1 VASGVK
7 FDRRLSRRGRILLAA
22 IGLGAVSLLFTA
34 RRLTPDPRGYGTHEQ
49 LGLAPCGFARM
60 TGMACPTCGTTT
72 AWSHTLRGYVPAA
85 LSANAGGT
93 VLCGLAIVA
102 APWALASAA
111 AGRSLLGRPTAKGLL
126 IVGSAWLAV
135 TLLDWAQRLASG

>member
-1 VASGVK
+1 M
-7 FDRRLSRRGRILLAA
+7 AA
-22 IGLGAVSLLFTA
+22 IGLAALCLLGTA

-60 TGMACPTCGTTT
+60 TGVACPTCGTTT
-72 AWSHTLRGYVPAA
+72 AWSHALRGELPAA
-85 LSANAGGT
+85 LAANAGGT
-93 VLCGLAIVA
+93 VICGLAIVA

-111 AGRSLLGRPTAKGLL
+111 AGRWLLGRPTVKGLL

-135 TLLDWAQRLASG
+135 TLLDWLQRLVSG